1 MSTHPAYDHID
12 TQDVPDYHGTG
23 RLYRH
28 RESGAQIFH
37 VANDDP
43 ENMFAFSFATYPEDS
58 TGVAHILEHTVLSG
72 SQRFPVK
79 DPFLQLLK
87 VSVNTF
93 LNAMTYPDKTVYPA
107 ASPVARDLFNMMQVY
122 GDAVFF
128 PLLKPELFRQEGHR
142 LQFDEDGTLERTGIV
157 YNEMKGNYSSH
168 DSIVGETCFQSL
180 FPDTIYGLDSG
191 GDPAVIP
198 ELTYEQFAEFHRRYY
213 HPANARIVVYG
224 DIPSEDYLSF
234 LHEQFLSRFELQAPI
249 PPPAAQ
255 PRWRAPRRV
264 EATYPLEGVEEL
276 DERSS
281 VTMNWLLFPVTEARR
296 VVDAAVLSEIL
307 LGHSGSPLSRA
318 LLESG
323 LGQDLSPVLG
333 LETDLAEAVFSA
345 GLRGTDVEHEE
356 AIQELIL
363 STLRTLVGEGIHPE
377 AIEGALRRVEF
388 SNREIKGGPNGMR
401 VMRRALR
408 GWMYGADPYAGLNFD
423 EHIRGL
429 RSDLTANPRFFEEL
443 IDALFLQNSHRST
456 VVVRPDPEQ
465 MAREA
470 AREREEL
477 DAIAER
483 LTDEDRRRIEDETR
497 ELEQM
502 QATPDDPEQLA
513 RIPFLTLEDV
523 PREIQTVPYER
534 ESLSGAGELFLHRTF
549 TNGILYLDL
558 AFDFG
563 RLSEREEL
571 LLNALGAAFTEVGLP
586 DIPHYRL
593 NDEIALKTGGITAFV
608 SNQTRYGDRSRLRR
622 LFVLRMRVLERTWT
636 EGAALF
642 ERILETVDFSD
653 SHRLEQLL
661 DELVQEM
668 QSAVIPSGHYF
679 SGLRA
684 GAELHELM
692 QIEER
697 LNGVTQ
703 LEALRQFVTQP
714 DTVAGEL
721 RELFLRLIDPQRMHV
736 NLTGSDEVV
745 DAAVRWVPQLLEKL
759 ARRHAGATGA
769 PGAPGAPGVES
780 GVTEEP
786 AGIQI
791 TPPAQWREREYL
803 MASAGVS
810 YVALTMPAVDFDHP
824 LAPAQDLLSH
834 ILRTGPLWEKIRMQ
848 GGAYGAFASSRTTE
862 GLFSFGSYRDPNTV
876 KTLEAY
882 RAALA
887 ELAEHP
893 LDTSQVDLAK
903 VSVLGRELK
912 PLTPRDSAFTNF
924 RRRLHDIDDALRQEA
939 RDRLRAVTPADLQ
952 AIAGELGTRL
962 GQGRV
967 VILGGSAGLDEW
979 SHALNGSGA
988 PAIPVVNVGV

>member
-1 MSTHPAYDHID
+1 MSPHSAYDHINS
-12 TQDVPDYHGTG
+12 QDVPDYHGTG
-23 RLYRH
+23 HIYRH
-28 RESGAQIFH
+28 RDSGAHVFH
-37 VANDDP
+37 LANDDP

-87 VSVNTF
+87 GSVNTF

-142 LQFDEDGTLERTGIV
+142 LQFAENGALERTGIV

-198 ELTYEQFAEFHRRYY
+198 ELSYEQFTEFHRRYY
-213 HPANARIVVYG
+213 HPSNARIVVYG
-224 DIPSEDYLSF
+224 DIPSEEYLSF
-234 LHEQFLSRFELQAPI
+234 LHEQFLSRFERQDPI
-249 PPPAAQ
+249 SPPARQ
-255 PRWRAPRRV
+255 PRWSEPQRR
-264 EATYPLEGVEEL
+264 EATYPLEGVTDL
-276 DERSS
+276 SERSS
-281 VTMNWLLFPVTEARR
+281 VTLNWLLFPVTEARR
-296 VVDAAVLSEIL
+296 VVDAAVLAEIL

-333 LETDLAEAVFSA
+333 LETDLAEAVFSV
-345 GLRGTDVEHEE
+345 GLRGTEVHHEE

-363 STLRTLVGEGIHPE
+363 STLRTLVTEGIHAE
-377 AIEGALRRVEF
+377 AVEGALRRVEF

-408 GWMYGADPYAGLNFD
+408 GWMYGADPYDGLQFDQHMAGL
-423 EHIRGL
+423 RA
-429 RSDLTANPRFFEEL
+429 DLGANPRFFEEL
-443 IDALFLQNSHRST
+443 IETLFLQNPHRST

-470 AREREEL
+470 HREQEEL
-477 DAIAER
+477 EAIAER
-483 LTDEDRRRIEDETR
+483 LTDEERRRIDGETR

-502 QATPDDPEQLA
+502 QATPDPPEELA
-513 RIPFLTLEDV
+513 KIPFLTLHDV

-534 ESLSGAGELFLHRTF
+534 AALSGAGDLFLHRQF
-549 TNGILYLDL
+549 TNGILYMDL

-563 RLSEREEL
+563 RLSQREEL
-571 LLNALGAAFTEVGLP
+571 LLNVLGAAFTELGLP
-586 DIPHYRL
+586 DVPHYRL

-608 SNQTRYGDRSRLRR
+608 SNQTRYGDRSRVRR
-622 LFVLRMRVLERTWT
+622 LFVVRMRVLERTWR
-636 EGAALF
+636 EGADLF
-642 ERILETVDFSD
+642 SRIMSSVDFSD
-653 SHRLEQLL
+653 TRRLEQLL

-684 GAELHELM
+684 AAELHELM
-692 QIEER
+692 AIEER

-703 LEALRQFVTQP
+703 LDALRRFVTEP
-714 DTVAGEL
+714 ATVATEL
-721 RELFLRLIDPQRMHV
+721 RNLFLRLIDPRRVHV

-745 DAAVRWVPQLLEKL
+745 DEAARWIPDLLSTMS
-759 ARRHAGATGA
+759 RRYETGPDAAADATGL
-769 PGAPGAPGVES
+769 G
-780 GVTEEP
+780 EP
-786 AGIQI
+786 AGIRIVPQH
-791 TPPAQWREREYL
+791 TWQEREYL

-834 ILRTGPLWEKIRMQ
+834 ILRTGPLWEKIRMH

-887 ELAEHP
+887 ELAEHQI
-893 LDTSQVDLAK
+893 DETQVDLAK

-924 RRRLHDIDDALRQEA
+924 RRRLHDIDDALRQET
-939 RDRLRAVTPADLQ
+939 RNRLRAVTPADLQ
-952 AIAGELGTRL
+952 AIAAELGSRL
-962 GQGRV
+962 DLGRA
-967 VILGGSAGLDEW
+967 VILGGSSGLEEW
-979 SHALNGSGA
+979 SGGSNGQELE
-988 PAIPVVNVGV
+988 IPVYNVGV

>member
-1 MSTHPAYDHID
+1 MSTHFAYDRID
-12 TQDVPDYHGTG
+12 SRDVPDYHGTG
-23 RLYRH
+23 HLYRH
-28 RESGAQIFH
+28 RDSGAHVFH

-43 ENMFAFSFATYPEDS
+43 ENTFAFSFATYPEDS

-87 VSVNTF
+87 GSVNTF

-107 ASPVARDLFNMMQVY
+107 ASPVARDLFNMMEVY

-142 LQFDEDGTLERTGIV
+142 LQFDENGILERTGIV

-168 DSIVGETCFQSL
+168 DSIVGEACFQSL
-180 FPDTIYGLDSG
+180 FPDTIYSFDSG
-191 GDPAVIP
+191 GDPAAIP
-198 ELTYEQFAEFHRRYY
+198 ELTYEQFTEFHRRYY
-213 HPANARIVVYG
+213 HPSNARIVVYG
-224 DIPSEDYLSF
+224 NIPSEEYLSF
-234 LHEQFLSRFELQAPI
+234 LHDRFLVRFQRQDPI
-249 PPPAAQ
+249 PPPPRQ
-255 PRWRAPRRV
+255 PRWKEPRRR
-264 EATYPLEGVEEL
+264 ETTYPLEGVTDL
-276 DERSS
+276 SERSS
-281 VTMNWLLFPVTEARR
+281 VTLNWLLFPVTEARR

-345 GLRGTDVEHEE
+345 GLRGTDVQHEE

-363 STLRTLVGEGIHPE
+363 STLRTLVTEGIHPE
-377 AIEGALRRVEF
+377 AVEGALRRVEF

-401 VMRRALR
+401 VTRRALR
-408 GWMYGADPYAGLNFD
+408 GWMYGADPYAGLQFD
-423 EHIRGL
+423 QHIDSL
-429 RSDLTANPRFFEEL
+429 RDDLTANPRFFEEL
-443 IDALFLQNSHRST
+443 IDTLFLQNPHCST

-470 AREREEL
+470 GREREEL

-483 LTDEDRRRIEDETR
+483 LTDGERQRIEEEVR

-502 QATPDDPEQLA
+502 QASPDDPEDVA
-513 RIPFLTLEDV
+513 KIPFLTLEDI
-523 PREIQTVPYER
+523 PRGIQTVPYEQR
-534 ESLSGAGELFLHRTF
+534 ELSGAGELFLHRTF
-549 TNGILYLDL
+549 TNGILYVDL

-571 LLNALGAAFTEVGLP
+571 LLNVLGAAFTEVGLP
-586 DIPHYRL
+586 DVPHYRL

-608 SNQTRYGDRSRLRR
+608 SNQTRYSDRTRLRR
-622 LFVLRMRVLERTWT
+622 LFVLRMRVLERTWE
-636 EGAALF
+636 EGAELF
-642 ERILETVDFSD
+642 ERILERVDFSD

-692 QIEER
+692 EIEER

-703 LEALRQFVTQP
+703 LDALRRFVTEP
-714 DTVAGEL
+714 AEVAREL
-721 RELFLRLIDPQRMHV
+721 RDLFLRLIDPQRVQV

-745 DAAVRWVPQLLEKL
+745 DSAVRWVPQLLEKVG
-759 ARRHAGATGA
+759 RRYATEAETEAGAEARPDGA
-769 PGAPGAPGVES
+769 Q
-780 GVTEEP
+780 EP
-786 AGIQI
+786 AGIRI
-791 TPPAQWREREYL
+791 VPRKRWREREYL

-862 GLFSFGSYRDPNTV
+862 ELFSFGSYRDPNTV
-876 KTLEAY
+876 KTLAAY
-882 RAALA
+882 RTALT
-887 ELAEHP
+887 ELAEHRI
-893 LDTSQVDLAK
+893 DDAQVDLAK

-924 RRRLHDIDDALRQEA
+924 RRRLHDIDDTLRQET

-952 AIAGELGTRL
+952 AIAGELVSRL
-962 GQGRV
+962 HRGRV
-967 VILGGSAGLDEW
+967 VILGGSAGLEEW
-979 SHALNGSGA
+979 SQALNGAGA
-988 PAIPVVNVGV
+988 EIPVHNVGV

>member
-1 MSTHPAYDHID
+1 MSPHPAYDHID
-12 TQDVPDYHGTG
+12 AREVPDFHGTG
-23 RLYRH
+23 HLYRH
-28 RESGAQIFH
+28 RASGAQVFH
-37 VANDDP
+37 MANDDP
-43 ENMFAFSFATYPEDS
+43 ENMFAFSFATYPDDS

-72 SQRFPVK
+72 SRRFPVK

-87 VSVNTF
+87 GSVNTF

-142 LQFDEDGTLERTGIV
+142 LQFSEDGTLERTGIV

-168 DSIVGETCFQSL
+168 DSIVGEACYQSL

-198 ELTYEQFAEFHRRYY
+198 KLTYEQFAEFHRRYY
-213 HPANARIVVYG
+213 HPSNARIVVYG
-224 DIPSEDYLSF
+224 DIPSEEYLAF
-234 LHEQFLSRFELQAPI
+234 LHDQFLSQFERQEPI
-249 PPPAAQ
+249 PPPERQ
-255 PRWRAPRRV
+255 PRWSEPRRR
-264 EATYPLEGVEEL
+264 EATYPLEGVTDL
-276 DERSS
+276 SERSS
-281 VTMNWLLFPVTEARR
+281 VTVNWLLFPVTEARR
-296 VVDAAVLSEIL
+296 VVDASVLSEIL

-333 LETDLAEAVFSA
+333 LETDLAEAIFSV
-345 GLRGTDVEHEE
+345 GLRGTDVHQEE

-363 STLRTLVGEGIHPE
+363 ATLRTLVNDGIP
-377 AIEGALRRVEF
+377 ADAVEGALRRVEF

-408 GWMYGADPYAGLNFD
+408 GWMYGADPYAGLQFD
-423 EHIRGL
+423 RHIEEL
-429 RSDLTANPRFFEEL
+429 RADLGANPRFFEEL
-443 IDALFLQNSHRST
+443 IDTLFLHNPHRST

-470 AREREEL
+470 NREHEEL
-477 DAIAER
+477 QAIAER
-483 LTDEDRRRIEDETR
+483 LTDAEQQRIRTETS
-497 ELEQM
+497 ELERM
-502 QATPDDPEQLA
+502 QATPDPPEELEK
-513 RIPFLTLEDV
+513 IPFLTLEDI
-523 PREIQTVPYER
+523 PREIQTIPYEQ
-534 ESLSGAGELFLHRTF
+534 EPLAGAGDLYLHRMF
-549 TNGILYLDL
+549 TNGILYVDL
-558 AFDFG
+558 AFDFE

-571 LLNALGAAFTEVGLP
+571 LLNVLGAAFTEVGLP
-586 DIPHYRL
+586 GVPHYRL

-608 SNQTRYGDRSRLRR
+608 SNQTRYGDRSRVRR
-622 LFVLRMRVLERTWT
+622 LFVIRMRVLERTWV
-636 EGAALF
+636 EGAALLS
-642 ERILETVDFSD
+642 RIISLLDFSD
-653 SHRLEQLL
+653 THRLEQLL
-661 DELVQEM
+661 DELVQEL

-703 LEALRQFVTQP
+703 LEALREFVTQP
-714 DTVAGEL
+714 AAVAQEL
-721 RELFLRLIDPQRMHV
+721 KNLFLRLISPQRV
-736 NLTGSDEVV
+736 QANLTGSDQVV
-745 DAAVRWVPQLLEKL
+745 DEAVQWIPELLDTIS
-759 ARRHAGATGA
+759 RRYQTGAGAAA
-769 PGAPGAPGVES
+769 PPPM
-780 GVTEEP
+780 TEEP
-786 AGIQI
+786 AGIRI
-791 TPPAQWREREYL
+791 IPRETWGEREYL

-834 ILRTGPLWEKIRMQ
+834 ILRTGPLWEKIRMH

-882 RAALA
+882 RAALT
-887 ELAEHP
+887 ELAERR
-893 LDTSQVDLAK
+893 LDDGQVDLAK

-924 RRRLHDIDDALRQEA
+924 RRRLHDIDDGLRQRT
-939 RDRLRAVTPADLQ
+939 RDRLRAVSAADLQ
-952 AIAGELGTRL
+952 AIAAELVPQLDR
-962 GQGRV
+962 GRA
-967 VILGGSAGLDEW
+967 VILGGTTGLEEW
-979 SHALNGSGA
+979 SHAANGTGSE
-988 PAIPVVNVGV
+988 IPVYNVGV